1 MQKFPQLPERFIEW
15 ALEAANFEKEKA
27 ERLLQEVGPQTP
39 DEFKPFVL
47 TGEAIGTRGKT
58 NNGEGKKSEKI
69 KVYNVVTQKLSLCFF
84 SLSAVSIVVFTLIL
98 NNLISSVRFLPQFLL
113 PTR

>member
-1 MQKFPQLPERFIEW
+1 MEKFALLPERFIEW

-47 TGEAIGTRGKT
+47 TGEAVGTRGGKP
-58 NNGEGKKSEKI
+58 NNGEGGKKSEREK
-69 KVYNVVTQKLSLCFF
+69 SL
-84 SLSAVSIVVFTLIL
+84 
-98 NNLISSVRFLPQFLL
+98 
-113 PTR
+113 